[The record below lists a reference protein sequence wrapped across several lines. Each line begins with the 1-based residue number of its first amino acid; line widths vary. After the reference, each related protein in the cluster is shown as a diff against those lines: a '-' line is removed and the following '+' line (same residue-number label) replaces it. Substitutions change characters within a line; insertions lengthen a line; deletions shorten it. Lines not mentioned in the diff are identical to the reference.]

1 VGAQGAA
8 TGARDLPEL
17 MKQQGTVAVIVG
29 VALLAVALWIMQQIG
44 TRALRAA
51 GLDAPRPR

>member
-1 VGAQGAA
+1 
-8 TGARDLPEL
+8 

-29 VALLAVALWIMQQIG
+29 IAILAVALWVMQQIG

-51 GLDAPRPR
+51 GLAAPDGR

>member
-1 VGAQGAA
+1 
-8 TGARDLPEL
+8 